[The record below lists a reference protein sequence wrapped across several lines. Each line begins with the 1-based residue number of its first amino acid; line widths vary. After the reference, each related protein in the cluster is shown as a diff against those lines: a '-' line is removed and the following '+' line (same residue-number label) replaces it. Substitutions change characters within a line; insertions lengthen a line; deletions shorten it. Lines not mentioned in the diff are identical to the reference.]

1 MRSLGSVPGTPSKA
15 HSVDP
20 INAYL
25 FVSLA
30 SGLLTLFA
38 AFAWLSERFAGGPAE
53 TASPVWSFNNMP
65 AGAIVDT
72 ARSARES
79 AARSPA

>member
-1 MRSLGSVPGTPSKA
+1 
-15 HSVDP
+15 VDP

-30 SGLLTLFA
+30 SGLMTLFA
-38 AFAWLSERFAGGPAE
+38 GFAWLSERLAGGPAD
-53 TASPVWSFNNMP
+53 AVSPVWSFNNMP

-72 ARSARES
+72 DRSVRES
-79 AARSPA
+79 GARSPA

>member
-1 MRSLGSVPGTPSKA
+1 MRSLESVPGTPSKA
-15 HSVDP
+15 HPVDP
-20 INAYL
+20 INTYL

-38 AFAWLSERFAGGPAE
+38 AFAWLSERLARGPTE
-53 TASPVWSFNNMP
+53 SVSPVWSFNNMP

>member
-1 MRSLGSVPGTPSKA
+1 M
-15 HSVDP
+15 DP

-30 SGLLTLFA
+30 SGLMTLFA
-38 AFAWLSERFAGGPAE
+38 GFAWLSERLAGGPAE
-53 TASPVWSFNNMP
+53 AASPVWSFNNMP

-79 AARSPA
+79 ATGSPA